1 MRYIE
6 LTKEQESKWLK
17 HLKNDKAGFLSRL
30 LIKLENDYKEND
42 VKLVLGNSLLRE
54 MFIETKKVSK
64 NPNNKNCVET
74 QDIFVDIASYSNSLL
89 KDICKYLDFR
99 NLEYQNLLINETT
112 INYFRRYNIPIE
124 PSKLYQKSLQGMSFE
139 ESIFRGSFDDCN
151 IANATLW
158 NCRDINGKRVKINPQ
173 TVKDKN
179 FSSCVLRG
187 VEFLDNFDGCK
198 ISSARIIDCNNAM
211 INPQKIAKKNFKN
224 SNLSGVD
231 FTENFDGCYIVGLRL
246 NNCNNVIINPQKILN
261 RDFSDVDINGAK
273 FTDSI
278 NNCIIFRSWFVN
290 VSNLFVDA
298 EMFEIKK
305 MEYGA
310 EPRFAGITIYIRNQ
324 NGVDKLIEEIRKI
337 SYDSTIKIVCESN
350 YCEELRRK
358 SSFFLRC
365 FKECVFEILH
375 SEIDD
380 AINEVFLEKNLIEET
395 VVKQKKKS
403 IFDRFRRKRK

>member
-1 MRYIE
+1 MKYIT
-6 LTKEQESKWLK
+6 LTQEQESKWLK
-17 HLKNDKAGFLSRL
+17 HLKNDKSGFLSRL
-30 LIKLENDYKEND
+30 LIKLENDYKEKD
-42 VKLVLGNSLLRE
+42 VKLVLGNRILRE
-54 MFIETKKVSK
+54 MLIETKKRSK
-64 NPNNKNCVET
+64 NLNNKNYVET
-74 QDIFVDIASYSNSLL
+74 QDIFVDIGSYSNSLL

-112 INYFRRYNIPIE
+112 INCFRRYNIPIE
-124 PSKLYQKSLQGMSFE
+124 PSKLYQKSLQGKSFE
-139 ESIFRGSFDDCN
+139 EFIFRGSFDECN

-158 NCRDINGKRVKINPQ
+158 NCRDINGSSLKINPQ

-187 VEFLDNFDGCK
+187 VKFLDNFDGCK

-231 FTENFDGCYIVGLRL
+231 FTENFDGCYIVGLSL

-261 RDFSDVDINGAK
+261 RDFSDVDIDGAK

-278 NNCIIFRSWFVN
+278 NNCIILRSWFVN

-310 EPRFAGITIYIRNQ
+310 EPRFDRITIYIRNQ
-324 NGVDKLIEEIRKI
+324 NGVD
-337 SYDSTIKIVCESN
+337 
-350 YCEELRRK
+350 
-358 SSFFLRC
+358 
-365 FKECVFEILH
+365 H
-375 SEIDD
+375 
-380 AINEVFLEKNLIEET
+380 
-395 VVKQKKKS
+395 
-403 IFDRFRRKRK
+403 

>member
-6 LTKEQESKWLK
+6 LTKEQENKWLK

-124 PSKLYQKSLQGMSFE
+124 PSKLYQKSLQGKSFE
-139 ESIFRGSFDDCN
+139 EFIFRGSFDDCN

-158 NCRDINGKRVKINPQ
+158 NCRDINGSSLKINPQ

-350 YCEELRRK
+350 HCEELKREL
-358 SSFFLRC
+358 SFSLRC

-380 AINEVFLEKNLIEET
+380 DINEVFLEKNLIEET

-403 IFDRFRRKRK
+403 IFDRFRKNRN